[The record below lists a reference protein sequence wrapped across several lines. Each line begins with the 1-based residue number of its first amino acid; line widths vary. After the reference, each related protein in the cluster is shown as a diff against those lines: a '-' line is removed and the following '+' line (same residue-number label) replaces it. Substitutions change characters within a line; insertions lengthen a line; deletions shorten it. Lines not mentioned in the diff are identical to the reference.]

1 MAESRFTLNDPFSLL
16 PEEEKEKLAQEALG
30 LVEKEPEVVQPKLTE
45 EEFVNDFAE
54 ANEARARYYAPQSF
68 LGQIATGLVSGI
80 KNIPSTLSQSI
91 IDNEFKSI
99 EQEFLTET
107 GEIAPPKPLG
117 FGTTFGEG
125 AAGRL
130 FVPQETKFIQDYQ
143 QEKKDT
149 FNALPQVE
157 KINYVNKYLNALDEN
172 FDAWQAQQKIIE
184 KNTQG
189 LGKTA
194 RAVSGGV
201 TSFGIQASGL
211 ALTLATKNPTFM
223 YGMLPVFG
231 YMERGSSYREARMSG
246 LSHRDAMRVSGMNAL
261 FEVGTELIP
270 LPFVSKTMKKY
281 WKDNGSTLQQF
292 ARDGATT
299 ALVNIGSENA
309 NTILQET
316 NKAIGGVQTELA
328 VAWANKDNPEY
339 DGPEWWEVMADNAYM
354 TTVSALVSSG
364 GMVSAQGVAAF
375 GPDIQKNVLNTFD
388 KNPARQIARELN
400 LMVNRSEAQ
409 FKALDDTYQYVFKS
423 GLLSPSR
430 SIMALETPE
439 EGPKDFYN
447 MSPEQ
452 FLTPSRQAYY
462 LRNPEILPD
471 EYFAERILAR
481 DIVSEEL
488 NEAEKTLIREYA
500 SEFATEDFD
509 PIESVEQVRKVM
521 NIMQEDNIIDLPSFD
536 QRVQERIVQ
545 YNNQIEAAKV
555 KANNQKLS
563 DEQRESANELLNK
576 LETDRQTLNNYINK
590 NVPKAQQPSLERK
603 EYDTDYNGNPYVDND
618 RSLSDHLPHIE
629 AIQKNLELVEDQ
641 IKQESDP
648 RDIERV
654 QNEILRPL
662 QFNRE
667 NFKFSYFS
675 TFEDGK
681 LVDIL
686 PGPRELEVGPGLTD
700 VGGSL
705 EVGDTRDFTEQE
717 SVAVAEIIDNLIKQG
732 MPEQV
737 FKIMPFLGV
746 VGTET
751 TETSPLG
758 EYRPESGIV
767 LVGNQT
773 IINSSIFQE
782 RIDPTVD
789 IENLEQ
795 NDKDFINA
803 AKADLQF
810 TLAHEIAHS
819 IDYIASKRGDIDNR
833 RSFAATSPLFE
844 TIDINAEF
852 SKIAEDNGLDPEL
865 SISEVMRRLDI
876 DKVLMHKFTTG
887 GQIFKE
893 LFNLYLVSRTGPAQ
907 SPLGGKILSYPFN
920 RYLADIDM
928 GKTGNQEF
936 VKSELFAQAYGL
948 YYTNRRTL
956 GKYAPR
962 TLKLIED
969 INNATTDNKF
979 ATIGLRIRDAFQ
991 SDRSDADSQIYRRRS
1006 AGRDIAELFGPESTY
1021 RRVERVAERPE
1032 VSVPVPEQDIAESN
1046 YVPIGQLKLTETTQT
1061 FAGSPKNE
1069 DGSFRNTQK
1078 DFNKLA
1084 KDLVKL
1090 AENPLSLLEQSRDWY
1105 KNVNVE
1111 IDNLTRGNP
1120 KLKED
1125 VLRMLTIYSSQTP
1138 VETNLAY
1145 TLRSLVSL
1153 AKNGDPL
1160 PGFQPEAGEYAAA
1173 ALAAQDFGQ
1182 KLPGVGFKLQSFYEN
1197 LTGKNPN
1204 AVTMDTWMFRLLG
1217 FQENQNALANHRYGT
1232 AVIQE
1237 ATNLYNKKHNDN
1249 LTPMEMQA
1257 VLWTYARNKDL
1268 QAKGKPAEYV
1278 GYETFID
1285 KASATVTTEVIP
1297 TQTLPEF
1304 AFGEKLNPK
1313 AKAIMTRELLE
1324 AITTAEGKNMIM
1336 ELFPGT
1342 GLYKF
1347 SHSFGAYD
1355 GKINPNIVT
1364 SLLLEKVQGE
1374 QQFSNVDLSYAD
1386 DFLRAWGYVFRQD
1399 AVPYFVANESI
1410 TEQEINDMA
1419 NEAVNSGSEI
1429 TFVDK
1434 QTGAPIDLNDVLRK
1448 QLNEALRKQGIDGF
1462 TQLSANEIGII
1473 NFKFN
1478 GQVVENFNEKIN
1490 AALESVGLEGAKAD
1504 IRHNIRYNTQYLT
1517 NNWQENPD
1525 GNQYLKGRLESK
1537 SVQQR
1542 LVRIRAKVDAIFDR
1556 YRAGDYET
1564 GVDGAF
1570 PTTGQGGPRLRR
1582 EPSPLPE
1589 DQQLA
1594 IEESLDNLPPSPPP
1608 PPGGPDPDGNFSLR
1622 EMSFFQTEME
1632 KFNITVANR
1641 FGRLWTI
1648 EENLIDQFGERDI
1661 LKRIEELGID
1671 PNSKDWRVTTQ
1682 TDIFSGRIK
1691 DLLRDIREDYFEPM
1705 VDFLQSKGINEAEY
1719 NHFIYNLHAP
1729 ERNAYLPTKF
1739 TEDLN
1744 KAELELAALEKS
1756 RLSTKQ
1762 ELANARRKVTTL
1774 KNKIKKAEKGSG
1786 ISTAQAVATLKKYGV
1801 IFDLQ
1806 TMEAR
1811 GSLTKGKNLLEA
1823 FNRYHKPMMDFTRK
1837 IMIDSGLEA
1846 EQAVREWDARYKYY
1860 VPLQGFAEDTLI
1872 DPKTG
1877 REITRKQSRSDLIN
1891 SQMTVAGSLIR
1902 EAKGRESIAAA
1913 PLQQSVV
1920 QASSAAVQAEKNRVI
1935 KSLADLARAFPSK
1948 MYSVSEDVG
1957 DLVVDSKWDESK
1969 GYSRVG
1975 FREDGQQKY
1984 VEIYDRLLA
1993 KGFDNFDTSV
2003 SGNFMKLMRFGTRWL
2018 SMVNTSLDPTF
2029 MINNFLRDVQTGW
2042 YNLLAEQEI
2051 EGGRARGL
2059 EIAKKYYT
2067 SVNILNNAKELIRF
2081 ENNRALNL
2089 PLDLAK
2095 EIRNL
2100 EASEFTAEKIDELQR
2115 KYSAYSFS
2123 IKNQATPSK
2132 IKMQMMLSMFKRY
2145 GGETGYIE
2153 SRTVDKLTDELQ
2165 DMMDMYQGT
2174 FKGNV
2179 KKGRDTIFKFIE
2191 RYNMGIENA
2200 ARFTA
2205 FQGYVEL
2212 NGGLENATPA
2222 IFERAAAL
2230 SKNLTVNFN
2239 RMGTM
2244 GPTVNAMYM
2253 FFNASIQGTVNTFRG
2268 VNPLDKNFYASRKGK
2283 ALGGLMGI
2291 ASLAAMYN
2299 LLTADE
2305 DDDGRNMYH
2314 KISDWEK
2321 QTKFIFMLPG
2331 VDVDGKG
2338 ELIVEPWG
2346 AGSKYLTIDRNGK
2359 KKEIGASIP
2368 MPYGYAFF
2376 ANVARI
2382 ATELILAKD
2391 LDNYDYD
2398 VSDAAKEF
2406 AHSALHNFSPLPYS
2420 TEGEFFESIGVTALP
2435 SVFKPFGELA
2445 INRDHFGSPIYYEPF
2460 FNDTTPKSYRENKK
2474 IPEFIKGLVRTIND
2488 VSGGNEFYAGK
2499 YDIDPAPFIY
2509 LFDQGAGGLGRT
2521 VRRTYNFAFNPDRP
2535 PTNQIPVFRRVTTTT
2550 NDRMDME
2557 YFYDNA
2563 AEVQRAENAYRD
2575 LMESLDPSEDPEEFL
2590 DRINFPLESLGN
2602 TLNAYAT
2609 RRYGNNSLLAVTEK
2623 RLKEVR
2629 DQQQAAREEYY
2640 EKDRNKYHEI
2650 YDELEEEEI
2659 EIMKEFNK
2667 VYRESVQKGR

>member
-1 MAESRFTLNDPFSLL
+1 MADSRFTLNDPFSLL

-30 LVEKEPEVVQPKLTE
+30 LKEKEPEVVQPKLTE
-45 EEFVNDFAE
+45 EEFIYDFTAS
-54 ANEARARYYAPQSF
+54 NRARASAYAPQSF
-68 LGQIATGLVSGI
+68 IGQLATGFASGV
-80 KNIPSTLSQSI
+80 KNIPASVQQALI
-91 IDNEFKSI
+91 NNEFEKI

-107 GEIAPPKPLG
+107 GKIAPPKPLG

-130 FVPQETKFIQDYQ
+130 FVPQETKFISDWQK
-143 QEKKDT
+143 EKKDT
-149 FNALPQVE
+149 FNALPRVE
-157 KINYVNKYLNALDEN
+157 KINYVNNYLNALDEN
-172 FDAWQAQQKIIE
+172 FDEWQAQQKIIE

-201 TSFGIQASGL
+201 TSFGIQASGF

-246 LSHRDAMRVSGMNAL
+246 LSHKDAMRVSGMNAL

-299 ALVNIGSENA
+299 AMINIGSENV

-316 NKAIGGVQTELA
+316 NKAMGGVQTEFA

-388 KNPARQIARELN
+388 RNPARKIARELN
-400 LMVNRSEAQ
+400 LLVDRAEVQ

-452 FLTPSRQAYY
+452 FLAPSRQAYY

-488 NEAEKTLIREYA
+488 NDAEKTLVREYA
-500 SEFATEDFD
+500 AEFATEDFD
-509 PIESVEQVRKVM
+509 PVESVEQIRKVI
-521 NIMQEDNIIDLPSFD
+521 NIMQDDNILDVAEFD
-536 QRVQERIVQ
+536 SKVQERIVQ
-545 YNNQIEAAKV
+545 INNQIESAKTRS
-555 KANNQKLS
+555 NNEKLS
-563 DEQRESANELLNK
+563 EEQRDSAKELLNT
-576 LETDRQTLNNYINK
+576 LETDKQTLTNYINK
-590 NVPKAQQPSLERK
+590 NLPKTQEQTLERK
-603 EYDTDYNGNPYVDND
+603 AYGTDNLGDSYYDDDS
-618 RSLSDHLPHIE
+618 SLMNALPAIE
-629 AIQKNLELVEDQ
+629 AIQSNPESIEGQ
-641 IKQESDP
+641 IKQETDP

-654 QNEILRPL
+654 QKEILRPL
-662 QFNRE
+662 EFNRE
-667 NFKFSYFS
+667 NFKLSYFS
-675 TFEDGK
+675 TLENGDLK
-681 LVDIL
+681 DIL
-686 PGPRELEVGPGLTD
+686 PGPRDLEVGPGTKD
-700 VGGSL
+700 VGGSF
-705 EVGDTRDFTEQE
+705 ETGDVRDFTEQE
-717 SVAVAEIIDNLIKQG
+717 SVLVAEVIDNLIKQG

-737 FKIMPFLGV
+737 FKIMPFIGV
-746 VGTET
+746 VGASRGTA
-751 TETSPLG
+751 SPLG
-758 EYRPESGIV
+758 EFRPESGMV
-767 LVGNQT
+767 LVGNAT
-773 IINSSIFQE
+773 LLNESAYKD
-782 RIDPTVD
+782 RIDPNIDLNNIGQDV
-789 IENLEQ
+789 
-795 NDKDFINA
+795 KDFLTA
-803 AKADLQF
+803 SKADLQQ

-819 IDYIASKRGDIDNR
+819 IDYIANQK
-833 RSFAATSPLFE
+833 SFAATSPLFE
-844 TIDINAEF
+844 SIDIDAEF
-852 SKIAEDNGLDPEL
+852 SKIAKDNGLDPEL
-865 SISEVMRRLDI
+865 SMDGVMRRLDI

-887 GQIFKE
+887 GQIFRE
-893 LFNLYLVSRTGPAQ
+893 LFNLYLVSRTGPNM
-907 SPLGGKILSYPFN
+907 SPLGGRILSYPFD
-920 RYLADIDM
+920 RYLADINM
-928 GKTGNQEF
+928 GKEGDQAF
-936 VKSELFAQAYGL
+936 VRSELFAQAYGL
-948 YYTNRRTL
+948 YYTNRKIL
-956 GKYAPR
+956 KSYAPR

-991 SDRSDADSQIYRRRS
+991 SDRSDADSQIYRRRA
-1006 AGRDIAELFGPESTY
+1006 AGRDIAEVFGPESTY
-1021 RRVERVAERPE
+1021 RRVERPAQRQED
-1032 VSVPVPEQDIAESN
+1032 SVPVPEQDPAKSN
-1046 YVPIGQLKLTETTQT
+1046 YVPIGQLKLNETTKT

-1084 KDLVKL
+1084 RDLVKL
-1090 AENPLSLLEQSRDWY
+1090 AENPLSLIDQSRDWY

-1111 IDNLTRGNP
+1111 IDNLTRGNA

-1125 VLRMLTIYSSQTP
+1125 VLRLLTIYSSQTP

-1145 TLRSLVSL
+1145 TLRSLVAL

-1160 PGFQPEAGEYAAA
+1160 PGFQPEAGEFASA
-1173 ALAAQDFGQ
+1173 ALNAQDFGT

-1197 LTGKNPN
+1197 LTGKNPD
-1204 AVTMDTWMFRLLG
+1204 AVTMDTWMFKLLG
-1217 FQENQNALANHRYGT
+1217 FDKMQNKLANHRYGT
-1232 AVIQE
+1232 SVIQE
-1237 ATNLYNKKHNDN
+1237 ATRLYNKKHNDN

-1257 VLWTYARNKDL
+1257 VLWTYARNKEL

-1297 TQTLPEF
+1297 TQSLPEF
-1304 AFGEKLNPK
+1304 TFGEKLNPK
-1313 AKAIMTRELLE
+1313 AKAMMTRDLLE
-1324 AITTAEGKNMIM
+1324 AITTSEGKNMIM

-1364 SLLLEKVQGE
+1364 SLLLEKVQGDK
-1374 QQFSNVDLSYAD
+1374 QFSNVDLSYAD

-1399 AVPYFVANESI
+1399 AVPYFVANENI
-1410 TEQEINDMA
+1410 TEQEINDMT
-1419 NEAVNSGSEI
+1419 NEAVNVGSEI

-1434 QTGAPIDLNDVLRK
+1434 QTGAPIDINDVLRK

-1478 GQVVENFNEKIN
+1478 GQVVENFNEKIE

-1504 IRHNIRYNTQYLT
+1504 IQHNIRYNTQYLT

-1537 SVQQR
+1537 SLQQR
-1542 LVRIRAKVDAIFDR
+1542 LIRIRSKVDAIFDR
-1556 YRAGDYET
+1556 YRSGDYDT

-1582 EPSPLPE
+1582 EPSPLPP
-1589 DQQLA
+1589 DQQLEL
-1594 IEESLDNLPPSPPP
+1594 EEALDNLPPTPPP

-1622 EMSFFQTEME
+1622 EMSFFQTKME
-1632 KFNITVANR
+1632 EFNITVANR

-1648 EENLIDQFGERDI
+1648 EENLIDQFGEREV
-1661 LKRIEELGID
+1661 LQRLAALGID
-1671 PNSKDWRVTTQ
+1671 PNSRDWRVTTQ

-1691 DLLRDIREDYFEPM
+1691 DLLRDIREDYFEPL
-1705 VDFLQSKGINEAEY
+1705 VEFLQSKGINEKEY
-1719 NHFIYNLHAP
+1719 NQFIYNLHAP

-1739 TEDLN
+1739 AEDLK
-1744 KAELELAALEKS
+1744 KAESELAELEKS

-1762 ELANARRKVTTL
+1762 TLANARRKVTTL

-1801 IFDLQ
+1801 IFDLK

-1837 IMIDSGLEA
+1837 IMIDSGLET
-1846 EQAVREWDARYKYY
+1846 EQAVQDWDARYKYY
-1860 VPLQGFAEDTLI
+1860 VPLQGFSEETLI

-1877 REITRKQSRSDLIN
+1877 REIKRKQTKSGLIN
-1891 SQMTVAGSLIR
+1891 SQMAVAGSLVK
-1902 EAKGRESIAAA
+1902 EAKGRESLAAA

-1920 QASSAAVQAEKNRVI
+1920 QASSAAIQAEKNRVI
-1935 KSLADLARAFPSK
+1935 QSLADLARAFPSK

-1957 DLVVDSKWDESK
+1957 DLVVDAKWDETK

-1975 FREDGQQKY
+1975 FRENGEQKY
-1984 VEIYDRLLA
+1984 VEIYDELLA
-1993 KGFDNFDTSV
+1993 KGFDNFDTSIT
-2003 SGNFMKLMRFGTRWL
+2003 GNFMKLMRFGTRWL

-2029 MINNFLRDVQTGW
+2029 MINNFLRDVQTGY
-2042 YNLLAEQEI
+2042 YNLLAEQDI

-2059 EIAKKYYT
+2059 EIAKEYYT
-2067 SVNILNNAKELIRF
+2067 SANILRNAKDLIRF
-2081 ENNRALNL
+2081 ENNRSLNKDDIDMYL
-2089 PLDLAK
+2089 NSLAGEGI
-2095 EIRNL
+2095 EITPELVKQVEERYKLSPKDAKQQILLRN
-2100 EASEFTAEKIDELQR
+2100 
-2115 KYSAYSFS
+2115 
-2123 IKNQATPSK
+2123 
-2132 IKMQMMLSMFKRY
+2132 FKKY

-2165 DMMDMYQGT
+2165 DMMDMYEGT
-2174 FKGNV
+2174 FKGNL
-2179 KKGRDTIFKFIE
+2179 KAGTNAAFKFIE

-2200 ARFTA
+2200 ARYTA
-2205 FQGYVEL
+2205 FQGYVEMM
-2212 NGGLENATPA
+2212 GGLENATPA
-2222 IFERAAAL
+2222 IYERAAAL

-2244 GPTVNAMYM
+2244 GPTANALYM

-2268 VNPLDKNFYASRKGK
+2268 VNPLDKNFYASRKAK
-2283 ALGGLMGI
+2283 AIGGIMGM
-2291 ASLAAMYN
+2291 ASLTAMYN

-2305 DDDGRNMYH
+2305 DEDGRNMYH
-2314 KISDWEK
+2314 KLSDWEK
-2321 QTKFIFMLPG
+2321 QTKYIVMLPG
-2331 VDVDGKG
+2331 VDVNSKG
-2338 ELIVEPWG
+2338 EVIIEEWG
-2346 AGSKYLTIDRNGK
+2346 SGSKYFTIDQNGEK
-2359 KKEIGASIP
+2359 KAIGVGLP

-2382 ATELILAKD
+2382 STELLLAKE
-2391 LDNYDYD
+2391 LDNYDYGLA
-2398 VSDAAKEF
+2398 DAAKEF

-2420 TEGEFFESIGVTALP
+2420 TEGNFFENIGVSLLP

-2445 INRDHFGSPIYYEPF
+2445 INRDHFGSPIYYEPY

-2474 IPEFIKGLVRTIND
+2474 IPEFIKGIVRIIND

-2499 YDIDPAPFIY
+2499 LDIDPAPWMY

-2521 VRRTYNFAFNPDRP
+2521 ARRTWNFAFNPDRP
-2535 PTNQIPVFRRVTTTT
+2535 SSNQIPIWRRITVTP
-2550 NDRMDME
+2550 NDRMDVE
-2557 YFYDNA
+2557 YFYENA

-2575 LMESLDPSEDPEEFL
+2575 LMESLDPSEEPQEFL

-2609 RRYGNNSLLAVTEK
+2609 RRFGNNSLLAATEK
-2623 RLKEVR
+2623 RLKQVK
-2629 DQQQAAREEYY
+2629 DQQQTAREEYY
-2640 EKDRNKYHEI
+2640 ERDRKKYYEI
-2650 YDELEEEEI
+2650 YDELEQEEI
-2659 EIMKEFNK
+2659 KIMQEFNK
-2667 VYRESVQKGR
+2667 VYREALQEGR

>member
-1 MAESRFTLNDPFSLL
+1 MADSRFTLNDPFSLL

-30 LVEKEPEVVQPKLTE
+30 LKEKEPEVVQPKLTE
-45 EEFVNDFAE
+45 EEFVNGFAE

-68 LGQIATGLVSGI
+68 VGEIATGLVSGI
-80 KNIPSTLSQSI
+80 KNIPPTLTQSFV
-91 IDNEFKSI
+91 DNEFQNI

-130 FVPQETKFIQDYQ
+130 FVPQETKFIKDFQ

-157 KINYVNKYLNALDEN
+157 KINYVNNYLNALDEN
-172 FDAWQAQQKIIE
+172 FDAWQAQQKKIE

-211 ALTLATKNPTFM
+211 ALTLAIKNPTFM

-292 ARDGATT
+292 ARDGAATT
-299 ALVNIGSENA
+299 FVNLSSELGNA
-309 NTILQET
+309 FLQET
-316 NKAIGGVQTELA
+316 NKFMGGVQTEFA

-354 TTVSALVSSG
+354 TAVSALVSSG

-388 KNPARQIARELN
+388 RNPARQIARELN

-409 FKALDDTYQYVFKS
+409 YKALDDTYQYVFKS

-430 SIMALETPE
+430 SIVGMETPE

-447 MSPEQ
+447 MFPEQ
-452 FLTPSRQAYY
+452 FLVPSRQAYY

-471 EYFAERILAR
+471 EYFAEKILAR

-488 NEAEKTLIREYA
+488 NEAEKTLVREYA

-509 PIESVEQVRKVM
+509 PVESVEQIRKVI
-521 NIMQEDNIIDLPSFD
+521 NIMQDDNITDVVEFD
-536 QRVQERIVQ
+536 SKVQERIVQ
-545 YNNQIEAAKV
+545 FNNQIESAKA
-555 KANNQKLS
+555 KSNNEKLS
-563 DEQRESANELLNK
+563 EEQRESAKELLNN
-576 LETDRQTLNNYINK
+576 LETDKQTLTNYINK
-590 NVPKAQQPSLERK
+590 NLPKTQEQTLERK
-603 EYDTDYNGNPYVDND
+603 TYDTDNLGDPYIDD
-618 RSLSDHLPHIE
+618 DASLMNALPTIE
-629 AIQKNLELVEDQ
+629 AIQSNPESIEEQ
-641 IKQESDP
+641 IKQETDP

-654 QNEILRPL
+654 QKQILKPL
-662 QFNRE
+662 EFNRE
-667 NFKFSYFS
+667 NFKLSYFS
-675 TFEDGK
+675 AFENGELKD
-681 LVDIL
+681 VL
-686 PGPRELEVGPGLTD
+686 PGPRDLEVGPGTKD
-700 VGGSL
+700 VGGSF
-705 EVGDTRDFTEQE
+705 ETGDVRDFTEQE
-717 SVAVAEIIDNLIKQG
+717 SVLVAEVIDNLIKQG

-737 FKIMPFLGV
+737 FKIMPFIGV
-746 VGTET
+746 VGASRGTA
-751 TETSPLG
+751 SPLG
-758 EYRPESGIV
+758 EFRPESGMV
-767 LVGNQT
+767 LVGNAT
-773 IINSSIFQE
+773 LLNESAYKD
-782 RIDPTVD
+782 RIDPNIDLNNIGQDV
-789 IENLEQ
+789 
-795 NDKDFINA
+795 KDLLTA
-803 AKADLQF
+803 SKADLQQ

-819 IDYIASKRGDIDNR
+819 IDYIANQK
-833 RSFAATSPLFE
+833 SFAATSPLFE
-844 TIDINAEF
+844 SIDIDAEF
-852 SKIAEDNGLDPEL
+852 SKIAKDNGLDPEL
-865 SISEVMRRLDI
+865 SMDGVMRRLDI

-887 GQIFKE
+887 GQAFRE
-893 LFNLYLVSRTGPAQ
+893 LFNLYLVSRTGPNM
-907 SPLGGKILSYPFN
+907 SPLGGRILSYPFD
-920 RYLADIDM
+920 RYLADINM
-928 GKTGNQEF
+928 GREGDQAF
-936 VKSELFAQAYGL
+936 VRSELFAQAYGL
-948 YYTNRRTL
+948 YYTNRRIL
-956 GKYAPR
+956 KNYASR

-991 SDRSDADSQIYRRRS
+991 SDRSDADSQIYRRRT
-1006 AGRDIAELFGPESTY
+1006 AGRDIAEVFGPESTY
-1021 RRVERVAERPE
+1021 RRVERPAQRQED
-1032 VSVPVPEQDIAESN
+1032 SVPVPEQEPAESN
-1046 YVPIGQLKLTETTQT
+1046 YVPIGQLKLNETTKT

-1090 AENPLSLLEQSRDWY
+1090 AENPLSLIDQSRDWY

-1111 IDNLTRGNP
+1111 IDNLTRGNA

-1125 VLRMLTIYSSQTP
+1125 VLRLLTIYSSQTP

-1145 TLRSLVSL
+1145 TLRSLVAL

-1160 PGFQPEAGEYAAA
+1160 PGFQPEAGEFASA
-1173 ALAAQDFGQ
+1173 ALNAQDFGT

-1197 LTGKNPN
+1197 LTGKNPD
-1204 AVTMDTWMFRLLG
+1204 AVTMDTWMFKLLG
-1217 FQENQNALANHRYGT
+1217 FDKMQNKLANHRYGT
-1232 AVIQE
+1232 SVIQE
-1237 ATNLYNKKHNDN
+1237 ATRLYNKKHNDN

-1257 VLWTYARNKDL
+1257 VLWTYARNKQL
-1268 QAKGKPAEYV
+1268 QDKGKPAEYV

-1297 TQTLPEF
+1297 TQSLPEF
-1304 AFGEKLNPK
+1304 TFGEKLNPK
-1313 AKAIMTRELLE
+1313 AKAMMTRDLLE
-1324 AITTAEGKNMIM
+1324 AITTSEGKNMIM
-1336 ELFPGT
+1336 DLFPGT

-1364 SLLLEKVQGE
+1364 SLLLEKVQGDK
-1374 QQFSNVDLSYAD
+1374 QFSNIDLSYAD

-1399 AVPYFVANESI
+1399 AVPYFVANEGI
-1410 TEQEINDMA
+1410 TEQEINDMS
-1419 NEAVNSGSEI
+1419 NEAVNIGSEI

-1434 QTGAPIDLNDVLRK
+1434 QTGAPIDINDVLRK

-1478 GQVVENFNEKIN
+1478 GQVVDNFNEKIN

-1542 LVRIRAKVDAIFDR
+1542 LIRIRSKVDAIYDR
-1556 YRAGDYET
+1556 YRSEDYDT

-1582 EPSPLPE
+1582 EPSPLPP
-1589 DQQLA
+1589 DQQLEL
-1594 IEESLDNLPPSPPP
+1594 EEALDNLPPTPPP

-1632 KFNITVANR
+1632 KFNIRVANR

-1648 EENLIDQFGERDI
+1648 EENLIEQFGEREV
-1661 LKRIEELGID
+1661 LQRLAALGID
-1671 PNSKDWRVTTQ
+1671 PNSRDWRVTTQ

-1691 DLLRDIREDYFEPM
+1691 DLLRDIREDYFEPL
-1705 VDFLQSKGINEAEY
+1705 VEFLQSKGINEKEY
-1719 NHFIYNLHAP
+1719 NQFIYNLHAP

-1739 TEDLN
+1739 TEDLK
-1744 KAELELAALEKS
+1744 KAESELAELEKS

-1762 ELANARRKVTTL
+1762 TLANARRKVTTL

-1801 IFDLQ
+1801 IFDLK

-1846 EQAVREWDARYKYY
+1846 EQAVQDWDARYKYY
-1860 VPLQGFAEDTLI
+1860 VPLQGFSEETLI

-1877 REITRKQSRSDLIN
+1877 REIERRQTKNGLIN
-1891 SQMTVAGSLIR
+1891 SQMTVAGSLVR

-1935 KSLADLARAFPSK
+1935 QSLADLARAFPSK

-1957 DLVVDSKWDESK
+1957 DLVVDAKWDKTK

-1975 FREDGQQKY
+1975 FRENGEQKY
-1984 VEIYDRLLA
+1984 VEIYDELLA
-1993 KGFDNFDTSV
+1993 KGFDNFDTSIT
-2003 SGNFMKLMRFGTRWL
+2003 GNFMKLMRSGTRWL

-2029 MINNFLRDVQTGW
+2029 MINNFLRDVQTGY
-2042 YNLLAEQEI
+2042 YNLLAEQDI

-2059 EIAKKYYT
+2059 EIAKEYYT
-2067 SVNILNNAKELIRF
+2067 SVNILRNAKDLIRF
-2081 ENNRALNL
+2081 ENNRSLNKDDIDMYL
-2089 PLDLAK
+2089 NSLAGEGI
-2095 EIRNL
+2095 EITPEIVKQVEERYKLSPKDAKQQILLRN
-2100 EASEFTAEKIDELQR
+2100 
-2115 KYSAYSFS
+2115 
-2123 IKNQATPSK
+2123 
-2132 IKMQMMLSMFKRY
+2132 FKKY

-2165 DMMDMYQGT
+2165 DMMDMYEGT
-2174 FKGNV
+2174 FRGNL
-2179 KKGRDTIFKFIE
+2179 KAGTNAAFKFIE

-2200 ARFTA
+2200 ARYTA
-2205 FQGYVEL
+2205 FQGYVEMM
-2212 NGGLENATPA
+2212 GGLENATPA
-2222 IFERAAAL
+2222 IYERAAAL

-2244 GPTVNAMYM
+2244 GPHANALYM
-2253 FFNASIQGTVNTFRG
+2253 FFNASVQGTVNTFRG

-2283 ALGGLMGI
+2283 AIMGMMGL
-2291 ASLAAMYN
+2291 ASAMAMYN

-2305 DDDGRNMYH
+2305 DEDGRNMYH
-2314 KISDWEK
+2314 KLSDWEK
-2321 QTKFIFMLPG
+2321 QTKFIVMLPG
-2331 VDVDGKG
+2331 VDVNNKG
-2338 ELIVEPWG
+2338 EVTIEKWG
-2346 AGSKYLTIDRNGK
+2346 SGSKYFTIDENGEK
-2359 KKEIGASIP
+2359 KALGVGLP

-2382 ATELILAKD
+2382 STELLLAKE
-2391 LDNYDYD
+2391 LDNYDYGLA
-2398 VSDAAKEF
+2398 DAAKEF

-2420 TEGEFFESIGVTALP
+2420 TEGNFFENIGVSLFP
-2435 SVFKPFGELA
+2435 SLGKPFLELA
-2445 INRDHFGSPIYYEPF
+2445 INRDHFGSPIYYEPY

-2474 IPEFIKGLVRTIND
+2474 IPEFIKGFVKMMND
-2488 VSGGNEFYAGK
+2488 ISGGNEFYAGRF
-2499 YDIDPAPFIY
+2499 DIDPAPWLY
-2509 LFDQGAGGLGRT
+2509 LFDQGTGGLGRT
-2521 VRRTYNFAFNPDRP
+2521 VKRTWNFAFNPDRP
-2535 PTNQIPVFRRVTTTT
+2535 TSNQIPIWRRITVTP
-2550 NDRMDME
+2550 NDRMDVE
-2557 YFYDNA
+2557 YFYENA
-2563 AEVQRAENAYRD
+2563 AEVERAENAYRD
-2575 LMESLDPSEDPEEFL
+2575 LMESLDPSEEPEEFL

-2609 RRYGNNSLLAVTEK
+2609 RRFGNNSLLAATEK
-2623 RLKEVR
+2623 RLKEVK
-2629 DQQQAAREEYY
+2629 DQQQTAREEYY
-2640 EKDRNKYHEI
+2640 ERDRKKYYEI
-2650 YDELEEEEI
+2650 YNELEQEEI

-2667 VYRESVQKGR
+2667 IYREALKEGR